1 MTRQL
6 HIVAIVF
13 LLAVMAAAAYGLLNQ
28 ALRPRASNPPL
39 TVE

>member
-6 HIVAIVF
+6 NIVAIVF

-28 ALRPRASNPPL
+28 VL
-39 TVE
+39 